1 MWVGERILTQ
11 GAVLRLVLE
20 NLFERHAEDIS
31 DLEGEFEAG
40 RVLGTFNCDDRLTCY
55 SNVLGQSLLGHF
67 VRIET

>member
-1 MWVGERILTQ
+1 MWVGELILTQ

-20 NLFERHAEDIS
+20 NLFERHVEDIS
-31 DLEGEFEAG
+31 DLEGEFETG
-40 RVLGTFNCDDRLTCY
+40 RVLGTFNCDDRLTCD

>member
-1 MWVGERILTQ
+1 MGERILTQ

-31 DLEGEFEAG
+31 DPEGEFEAR
-40 RVLGTFNCDDRLTCY
+40 RVLGTFNCDDRLTCD